1 MRLLVLAQVVALIVV
16 CARLARGRRR
26 IPPVEPRVDGV
37 SGTSVS
43 VIVPARN
50 EARRIGPCLA
60 GLRAQGAPLEEV
72 IVVDGGSTDGT
83 PRFVDEAASRDPR
96 VRRIDEPPRP
106 GGAVG
111 RPWAIAAG
119 CAKHRITCSV

>member
-1 MRLLVLAQVVALIVV
+1 MRLFLALAQVIALIVV

-26 IPPVEPRVDGV
+26 VPPIEPREAGL

-60 GLRAQGAPLEEV
+60 GLRTQGAPLDEV

-83 PRFVDEAASRDPR
+83 PTVGDEAA
-96 VRRIDEPPRP
+96 
-106 GGAVG
+106 
-111 RPWAIAAG
+111 
-119 CAKHRITCSV
+119 